1 MISKEGFNGL
11 IQRSSPNLP
20 KSQPTSPSGF
30 IVGRVV
36 DIILDENHPK
46 FKELGEYSSIGTV
59 IYENV
64 GNSNLGTSTK
74 IASPLFSNN
83 KTYPLIGELILLTQS
98 PSPIQSS
105 NDFTPSIYYISGIN
119 LWNSPHH
126 NLLPNPLKPNQDVIN
141 TSSNPS
147 QPQFIEKDN
156 IYPLLSFT
164 GDVVYE
170 GRNGQS
176 LRFGSTTKSNSL
188 HKNTWSSVGN
198 NGDPITILRNGQ
210 NPEIIQSGWIP
221 ITEDINND
229 LSIICLTSTQKLE
242 YDDII
247 INKFNKFY
255 TLGRSITLNNFTQP
269 QILFNSN
276 RITINA
282 KEDSIFIG
290 AKEHINFS
298 TEGYTNFKSQ
308 NLYIDAKNVKLGD
321 ETATESLI
329 LGDSFMD
336 NFNFLLKALNN
347 LCTVLETDTSWPG
360 GVPAP
365 NTPVNVAASA
375 LKSQVENI
383 SNKINLGKF
392 TSKISKTI

>member
-20 KSQPTSPSGF
+20 KSQSSSNSGF
-30 IVGRVV
+30 IVGRVI
-36 DIILDENHPK
+36 DIILDENHPR
-46 FKELGEYSSIGTV
+46 FKELGSYPSIGTV

-64 GNSNLGTSTK
+64 GNSNLGSPTK
-74 IASPLFSNN
+74 VASPLFSNN
-83 KTYPLIGELILLTQS
+83 KTYPLVGELILLSQS
-98 PSPIQSS
+98 PSPIQDS
-105 NDFTPSIYYISGIN
+105 NNFTISTYYISGIN

-126 NLLPNPLKPNQDVIN
+126 NILPNPLKSDQDIIN
-141 TSSNPS
+141 TSNNPS
-147 QPQFIEKDN
+147 QPKFIEKDN

-164 GDVVYE
+164 GDIIYE

-176 LRFGSTTKSNSL
+176 LRFGSTTKSDSI

-210 NPEIIQSGWIP
+210 DPEINQNGWIP
-221 ITEDINND
+221 ITENINND

-242 YDDII
+242 YNDII
-247 INKFNKFY
+247 IDKFNKFH

-269 QILFNSN
+269 QTLVNSD
-276 RITINA
+276 RVVINA
-282 KEDSIFIG
+282 KEDSIFLG
-290 AKEHINFS
+290 AKKHINFS
-298 TEGYTNFKSQ
+298 TEGYTNFKSK
-308 NLYIDAKNVKLGD
+308 NLYIDAKNCKLGD
-321 ETATESLI
+321 EDASESLI
-329 LGDSFMD
+329 LGDSFMKD
-336 NFNFLLKALNN
+336 FNFLLQALNN
-347 LCTVLETDTSWPG
+347 LCSVLEIDTSWPG
-360 GVPAP
+360 GNPTP

-383 SNKINLGKF
+383 SNKINLGRF